1 MATVLDGPQPV
12 AAAQTSADLRL
23 WRAGALGALVLWLA
37 YVLVPDDVLAFRV
50 LVLYPAGSLVAAAAI
65 VVGVRRY
72 RPRVPAAWLLIA
84 CGLASFAVADF
95 VYGLHEV
102 AGSQPFPSLADVFYL
117 IAYPLFA
124 IGLHAASNARVP
136 EGDRGALIDAA
147 IITTTAAMFAFLLI
161 ARQYVDDPSISL
173 LATIVAS
180 AYPLADVLLL
190 ALALRFLL
198 SVNWRTPSLQIL
210 ALGLSLLLTGDLL
223 YSVTSLFT
231 SPGDA
236 STADALLLAGVLTM
250 GLAGLH
256 PTMTELT
263 TEPAEVR
270 TPEYSVPR
278 VVTLY
283 LVSMVPVAVLAVQA
297 ILGEAR
303 YAWITITALTLIAA
317 LVVARFIDLAGQTRA
332 ATARGATLGR
342 FSSAMLRGGGHQD
355 LLDEASRAV
364 AELVPEGNARVVEQD
379 PSTFDERQVFVVPV
393 EVGGVVVAS
402 VVADRASTTWRG
414 VRDALGSLAR
424 GLAVAL
430 ERDQLLEAQ
439 RAAADSLA
447 AQNAQLRELDR
458 MKDQL
463 VSSVSHELRTPLTSL
478 GGYIEMLLEGEA
490 GELTADQRHFAEII
504 DRNCRRL
511 NRMIDDILFVARVD
525 AGRLSLELGW
535 VDVAAVAAA
544 SVETVSARAQQGE
557 VAVDL
562 TVAEPVPQVWA
573 DQVRLGQMFD
583 NLLSNAVKFT
593 PPGGAVRIEVD
604 GADDIVRV
612 TVEDTGMGIPQ
623 DEVDHLFERFFR
635 TSTVGA
641 VAGTGLGLSI
651 VKSIVEVHGGTI
663 TVSSTEGVG
672 TAFHVELPVRAPSA
686 AGSPQLTK
694 EHDER

>member
-1 MATVLDGPQPV
+1 MATASVGPQPV
-12 AAAQTSADLRL
+12 TTAKASADSRL
-23 WRAGALGALVLWLA
+23 WRAAAIGAVVLGAVYLV
-37 YVLVPDDVLAFRV
+37 VPDHLIVLKA
-50 LVLYPAGSLVAAAAI
+50 LVLYPAGDLLAAAAV

-72 RPRVPAAWLLIA
+72 HPRAPSAWLLIA
-84 CGLASFAVADF
+84 AGLVSFAVADF

-102 AGSQPFPSLADVFYL
+102 AGTQPFPSLADVFYL
-117 IAYPLFA
+117 AAYPLFA

-136 EGDRGALIDAA
+136 EGDRGAFIDAA
-147 IITTTAAMFAFLLI
+147 IITTTAGMFAFLLI
-161 ARQYVDDPSISL
+161 ARQYVDDPTIAL
-173 LATIVAS
+173 WPTIVAS

-190 ALALRFLL
+190 ALAVRFLL
-198 SVNWRTPSLQIL
+198 SVNWRTPSLQLL
-210 ALGLSLLLTGDLL
+210 AVGLSLLLTGDLL

-236 STADALLLAGVLTM
+236 STADALLLAAVLSI

-283 LVSMVPVAVLAVQA
+283 LVSMIPVAVLAVQA
-297 ILGEAR
+297 ILGDAKH
-303 YAWITITALTLIAA
+303 AWITIGALTLIAG

-342 FSSAMLRGGGHQD
+342 FSSAMLRRSGR
-355 LLDEASRAV
+355 DELVAVASQAV
-364 AELVPEGNARVVEQD
+364 AELVPEGDARVVLQD
-379 PSTFDERQVFVVPV
+379 PSAFDEQHFVAPV

-402 VVADRASTTWRG
+402 VVADGARTTWRG
-414 VRDALGSLAR
+414 VRDALGSVAR
-424 GLAVAL
+424 QLSVAL
-430 ERDQLLEAQ
+430 ERDALLEAQ
-439 RAAADSLA
+439 KAAAASLA

-478 GGYIEMLLEGEA
+478 GGYVEMLLEGEA
-490 GELTADQRHFAEII
+490 GELTADQRRFAEII

-525 AGRLSLELGW
+525 AGKLSLELGW

-544 SVETVSARAQQGE
+544 SVETVRARAQQGE
-557 VAVDL
+557 VSVDL
-562 TVAEPVPQVWA
+562 VVDGPVPEVWA
-573 DQVRLGQMFD
+573 DPVRLGQMFD

-593 PPGGAVRIEVD
+593 PPGGAVRVEVR
-604 GADDIVRV
+604 ADLETVHL

-623 DEVDHLFERFFR
+623 AEVGHLFERFFR

-651 VKSIVEVHGGTI
+651 VKSIVEVHDGTI
-663 TVSSTEGVG
+663 TVTSTEGVG
-672 TAFHVELPVRAPSA
+672 TAFHVELPARSPSA
-686 AGSPQLTK
+686 ARPPELTK